1 MARLLFFDSHTHL
14 NDEQFADDIA
24 AVWERARNG
33 GVTRALVLGF
43 SLETSLRAVELAGR
57 LEGLY
62 AAVGI
67 HPHSAEAADA
77 AAMRRIDDLAAEPR
91 VVAIGETGLDFSRG
105 TERQV
110 VQEAAFG
117 AHLDLAV
124 ARDLPV
130 IVHVRDAFDAT
141 LAVLQDYP
149 GRGVIH
155 CYTGDAAQLAGF
167 LRLDLYISFAGVIT
181 YPSGS
186 QAGEALKIMPGDRL
200 LIETDSPHLAPQS
213 RRGKRNEPVNLVE
226 TATRAAEL
234 RGIDLDDLAAT
245 TDRNAARLFGLDAD
259 Q

>member
-1 MARLLFFDSHTHL
+1 MFFDSHTHL
-14 NDEQFADDIA
+14 NDERFEEDVVE
-24 AVWERARNG
+24 VWQRAREG
-33 GVTRALVLGF
+33 GVSRALVLGF
-43 SLETSLRAVELAGR
+43 SLEASRRAVELAGR

-77 AAMRRIDDLAAEPR
+77 AAMRQIAELAAEPA

-105 TERQV
+105 AERQA

-117 AHLDLAV
+117 AHLDLATE
-124 ARDLPV
+124 RDLPV

-149 GRGVIH
+149 GRGIIH
-155 CYTGDAAQLAGF
+155 CYTGDVEQLAGF

-186 QAGEALKIMPGDRL
+186 QTGEALKIVPGDRL

-226 TATRAAEL
+226 TAARAAEL
-234 RGIDLDDLAAT
+234 RGTDLEDLAAT
-245 TDRNAARLFGLDAD
+245 TERNAARLFGLDGRT
-259 Q
+259 

>member
-1 MARLLFFDSHTHL
+1 MFFDSHTHL
-14 NDEQFADDIA
+14 NDERFEDDVEV
-24 AVWERARNG
+24 VWQRAREA
-33 GVTRALVLGF
+33 GVSRALVLGF

-77 AAMRRIDDLAAEPR
+77 SAMGEIARLAEGPE

-105 TERQV
+105 AERQA
-110 VQEAAFG
+110 VQEAAFA

-124 ARDLPV
+124 ASDLPV

-141 LAVLQDYP
+141 LAALQDYS
-149 GRGVIH
+149 GRGIIH
-155 CYTGDAAQLAGF
+155 CYTGDAEQLAGF

-181 YPSGS
+181 YSSGS
-186 QAGEALKIMPGDRL
+186 QVGEALKIVPGDRL

-234 RGIDLDDLAAT
+234 RGVELEGIAAA
-245 TDRNAARLFGLDAD
+245 TDRNAAPLFGLDRRA
-259 Q
+259 